1 MMATLLVIRGR
12 IRHFYERYYTV
23 VRGILRGL
31 VVLGVLLLTALRFPE
46 GFFSDIL
53 WVFPIIALVCG
64 CLPDAFGIL
73 AIVVTVGIEVWTI
86 SPMLAVTLIMMIVIF
101 FLIFGRKTKQQWYI
115 LLSVPT
121 MSVIHMGFSVPVVAP
136 LFADLSM
143 IPALAMGIIV
153 RFSLEGV
160 AEYTA
165 TAQSIAGDAS
175 MFAPLKYLVDFL
187 ASNKQLL
194 VALLAYTFTYI
205 VIYGLRKANFRHAP
219 QIAILVGSIVLYTI
233 EMISNIIWSLELDLV
248 LTSILVVV
256 TMGIAY
262 VCQFMHISLDY
273 HGTRKLQFEDDEYYY
288 YVTAIPKFAVAVGD
302 KTVTRILPEEVAQV
316 QSELKE
322 EVEKALAEERGE
334 TQTDEVTEAE
344 DGKE

>member
-1 MMATLLVIRGR
+1 MATLLVFRGR

-23 VRGILRGL
+23 VRGVLRGL
-31 VVLGVLLLTALRFPE
+31 LVWGVLLLTTIRFQE

-53 WVFPIIALVCG
+53 WVFPLIALVCG
-64 CLPDAFGIL
+64 FMPDAVAIL
-73 AIVVTVGIEVWTI
+73 AIVATVGIEVWQI

-101 FLIFGRKTKQQWYI
+101 FLIFGRKAKQQWYI

-121 MSVIHMGFSVPVVAP
+121 MSVCHMGFSVPVVAP
-136 LFADLSM
+136 LFCDLSM
-143 IPALAMGIIV
+143 IPALIMGILI

-187 ASNKQLL
+187 ATNKQLM
-194 VALLAYTFTYI
+194 VALIVYTLTYI

-219 QIAILVGSIVLYTI
+219 QIAILVGSIVLYTL

-248 LTSILVVV
+248 LTSILVLV

-262 VCQFMHISLDY
+262 VCQFMRISLDY

-302 KTVTRILPEEVAQV
+302 KTVTRILPEEVAEV

-322 EVEKALAEERGE
+322 EVEKALAAERGE
-334 TQTDEVTEAE
+334 TVETEDTE